1 MTSATEAPSARRP
14 ARRIIACI
22 LALVATIIVTPAD
35 ATVTPS
41 ATATPAAAERVVV
54 TFAAGTSEAER
65 TAALGGVAAE
75 PPVPDAGI
83 AAMSVGAATP
93 VAVVHAAPAQR
104 RALER
109 DHRVLSVDVD
119 LPIRADAVAVN
130 DPLWPDQKGVRRIRA
145 HEIWDET
152 TGDEDLVIAVID
164 TGVDPKNL
172 DLTGRVLP
180 GRDFVN
186 GDDDARDDN
195 GHGTAVATVAAASSD
210 AFGVAGLCWR
220 CRVLPVKVLDE
231 SGNGFLSDAAMG
243 IAWAVA
249 HGADVINV
257 SLGAGGTM
265 TVLDDALSA
274 AREAG
279 VLVVASAG
287 NAGTSVAQWPAAD
300 PSVVGVA
307 ALDALDRRATYSNY
321 GPWVDVAAPGCNPSG
336 GLDNTTMAFCGTSSA
351 TPLVSGAAALLGS
364 ARNATSAQLRAALR
378 DTAVPVGSGM
388 GAGRID
394 AARALRRLPS
404 FADISGSVH
413 AANIEALASAGI
425 TTGCSATSY
434 CPAQPVTRGQIAT
447 FLDRALDLPDGTQ
460 AFVDVPAEHPH
471 AGGIAAASAAGITAG
486 CTDNRYCPSAAL
498 TRGQMATL
506 LQRGLQL
513 PDGTPRFDDVSATDA
528 HAQGIWA
535 IATEGITTGC
545 DPQRFCPARTV
556 NRAQMA
562 SFLVRALDL

>member
-1 MTSATEAPSARRP
+1 MTSATEASSARRP
-14 ARRIIACI
+14 ARRIIVCI
-22 LALVATIIVTPAD
+22 VALVATIIVTPAD
-35 ATVTPS
+35 ATAPH

-54 TFAAGTSEAER
+54 TFAADTSQAER
-65 TAALGGVAAE
+65 TAALGGAAAE
-75 PPVPDAGI
+75 VPMPGAGI
-83 AAMSVGAATP
+83 AAMSVGTAPP

-119 LPIRADAVAVN
+119 LPIRADAVTVD
-130 DPLWPDQKGVRRIRA
+130 DPLWPDQEGVRRIRA
-145 HEIWDET
+145 PQVWDET
-152 TGDEDLVIAVID
+152 TGDDTLVIAVID
-164 TGVDPKNL
+164 TGVDPDNL

-195 GHGTAVATVAAASSD
+195 GHGTAVATIAAASSD

-220 CRVLPVKVLDE
+220 CRVLPVKVLDDN
-231 SGNGFLSDAAMG
+231 GNGFLSDAAMG

-249 HGADVINV
+249 RGADVINV

-307 ALDALDRRATYSNY
+307 ALDALDRRASYSNY
-321 GPWVDVAAPGCNPSG
+321 GQWVDVAAPGCNPSG
-336 GLDNTTMAFCGTSSA
+336 GLHNATMTFCGTSSA
-351 TPLVSGAAALLGS
+351 TPLVSGVAALLGS
-364 ARNATSAQLRAALR
+364 ARNATSAQVRAALR

-394 AARALRRLPS
+394 AAGALRRLPT
-404 FADISGSVH
+404 FADTSGSVH

-425 TTGCSATSY
+425 TTGCSTTSY

-460 AFVDVPAEHPH
+460 AFVDVPADHPH
-471 AGGIAAASAAGITAG
+471 AGGIAAAAAAGITAG
-486 CTDNRYCPSAAL
+486 CADTRYCPSEGL

-506 LQRGLQL
+506 LQRALQL
-513 PDGTPRFDDVSATDA
+513 PDGTPRFADVSAADV

-545 DPQRFCPARTV
+545 DPQRFCPSRTV
-556 NRAQMA
+556 DRAQMA